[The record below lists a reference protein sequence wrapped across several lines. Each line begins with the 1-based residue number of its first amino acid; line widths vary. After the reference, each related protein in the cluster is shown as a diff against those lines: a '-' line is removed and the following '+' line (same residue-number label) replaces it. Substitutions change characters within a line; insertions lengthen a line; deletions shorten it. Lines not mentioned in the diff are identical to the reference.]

1 MRGRSL
7 SVHGGTIARDLSR
20 HAAAGRR
27 LNQPDGILQQ
37 VRRPLVSSSLWVPL
51 LLVVVACAGIAYYG
65 HEVAQTLRQSVAD
78 NARAGGQAT
87 AGEITRFIDREHERL
102 RAFVLDHD
110 VAIRR
115 ILAAPD
121 DWRPTEALQTS
132 LKRAFPETIAFSITG
147 PDGVP
152 LFEDFDGLVGPTCQ
166 AAMRTFAQTMEFGRQ
181 AYEVPPIHPVPGAYH
196 FDLIAPWQL
205 DDGRYGVFFVSMS
218 PQRMAELLT
227 AAEKSSGMRY
237 LLVNRASPDLIEVAA
252 AGARDALGEAI
263 RVAPEDVAPEHFAV
277 DLSGTHW
284 QLLVLPDGAELEAA
298 VDQVYA
304 KVAAL
309 IGVLLLVS
317 GALLYLIRRSEES
330 NSTLFMRSLQSS
342 VSRQRAILQSMVDGM
357 VTIDASGRIL
367 HVNSAITRLFGYE
380 PGELVDA
387 NVRVLMPEPDRSA
400 HDRYL
405 NSYLTT
411 GESKILGKGREVM
424 ARRKDGSLFP
434 VMLTLGESVE
444 GDQHIFVGILHD
456 MSAYRDAQ
464 RKIVSQAVAIERSRQ
479 ELDEIGQI
487 AAKDLQQPLQRI
499 ASLGEALGAVQD
511 AMLGQVER
519 AQLKDLSAEARD
531 MSELVKGLADYTRV
545 EPPARQSVQ
554 LRQVLE
560 EVCRDL
566 GARIEAAAAEVSCD
580 LDAEVLGEPKQL
592 RQLFWNLLDNALK
605 FRDPQRAPRIRVRL
619 DPAPHDAEG
628 QVHVLVEDNGI
639 GIPPEHAQ
647 SVFEAF
653 RRLHPREQYP
663 GMGLGLAFCRKI
675 VDGLGGR
682 ISVQSEPGQGSVFR
696 VVLPRSGG

>member
-1 MRGRSL
+1 M
-7 SVHGGTIARDLSR
+7 
-20 HAAAGRR
+20 
-27 LNQPDGILQQ
+27 NQPDGILHQ
-37 VRRPLVSSSLWVPL
+37 VSRPLLSSSLWVPL
-51 LLVVVACAGIAYYG
+51 LLVVAACAGIAYYG

-78 NARAGGQAT
+78 SARAGGQAT

-110 VAIRR
+110 AAIRR
-115 ILAAPD
+115 ILADPE

-132 LKRAFPETIAFSITG
+132 LKRTFPETIAFSITG
-147 PDGVP
+147 PDGTP
-152 LFEDFDGLVGPTCQ
+152 LFEDFDGMVGPTCQ
-166 AAMRTFAQTMEFGRQ
+166 AAMRTFAQTMEFGRE

-196 FDLIAPWQL
+196 FDLIAPWRL

-218 PQRMAELLT
+218 PARMAELLA
-227 AAEKSSGMRY
+227 AAEKASGMRY
-237 LLVNRASPDLIEVAA
+237 LLVNRDAPALIEVAA
-252 AGARDALGEAI
+252 GGARDVLGEAI
-263 RVAPEDVAPEHFAV
+263 RIEPEQLVPEHFSEA
-277 DLSGTHW
+277 LPGTHW
-284 QLLVLPDGAELEAA
+284 HLLVLPDGEAIDLA
-298 VDQVYA
+298 VGEVYT
-304 KVAAL
+304 KVAVL

-317 GALLYLIRRSEES
+317 GTLLYLIRRGEAR

-357 VTIDASGRIL
+357 VTIDAGGQIL
-367 HVNSAITRLFGYE
+367 HVNSAVTRLFGYE
-380 PGELVDA
+380 PGELIGN

-400 HDRYL
+400 HDGYL
-405 NSYLTT
+405 NNYLTT

-424 ARRKDGSLFP
+424 GRRKDGSLFP

-456 MSAYRDAQ
+456 MSAYREAQ
-464 RKIVSQAVAIERSRQ
+464 RKIVTQAVAIERSRQ

-499 ASLGEALGAVQD
+499 VSLGEALGAVQD

-554 LRQVLE
+554 LRQVLD

-566 GARIEAAAAEVSCD
+566 AARIQAAGAEVSCE
-580 LDAEVLGEPKQL
+580 LDAEVLGEPRQL
-592 RQLFWNLLDNALK
+592 RQVFWNLLDNALK
-605 FRDPQRAPRIRVRL
+605 FRDPAHAPRIGVRV
-619 DPAPHDAEG
+619 DPNPPAAMPD
-628 QVHVLVEDNGI
+628 QVQVLVEDNGI
-639 GIPPEHAQ
+639 GIPPDQAH

-675 VDGLGGR
+675 VEGLGGR
-682 ISVQSEPGQGSVFR
+682 ISVESEPGRGSVFR
-696 VVLPRSGG
+696 VVLPRAPG